1 MPTTSATFG
10 PRPRLMDRYRRFLPI
25 TDATPSLTLGEGATP
40 LVHAEHLG
48 AALGL
53 RNLYLKVEGQN
64 PTGSFKDRGM
74 VLAVAKAAEA
84 GATAIV
90 CASTGNT
97 SASAA
102 AYGAAAG
109 MEVIVVLPK
118 GQIAVGKLLQ
128 ALVAGAR
135 VVAIDGNFDQALAIV
150 RALAE
155 QDDHPVTLV
164 NSVNP
169 FRLEG
174 QKTAA
179 FEICDDLGRAPDI
192 LAIPVGNAGNI
203 SAYWAGFSEYR
214 AAGLASSTPAMWGF
228 QAAGAA
234 PIVVGHRIERPE
246 TIATAIRIGDP
257 GLVDEGRRR
266 ARRLGRADHGRH
278 RRRDPR
284 RLSRRGPLPGRVLRA
299 GLGGEPGRDHEGR
312 RRRRGRSG
320 RRRRLRAHGARTQ
333 GPDDGRAAGA
343 TIPGSRRIRRGCR
356 RRTRLVREDAL
367 VAHWL
372 AELDG
377 RRVSVEVPA
386 SAANLGAGY
395 DCLGLALALTNKVE
409 VEVRGW
415 SRGEIELTVDGEGQ
429 DELTEDR
436 DNRFVRGVEAALR
449 AARGELPDGVGWRIE
464 MHNQIPLARGLG
476 SSAAATVGGLLAGN
490 ALLGDPLSNA
500 ELLRLATDIEGHPDN
515 AAAVLLGGFV
525 VSAATADGVEA
536 IRFDAPRDL
545 RAVLFIPDLRLPTG
559 EMRDVLPV
567 TVPFGDAAANLAA
580 VAIGVAG
587 LAKGRFDLLGRL
599 TVDRLH
605 EPYRAAIFPAL
616 PQLVEA
622 ARGAGALGAC
632 LSGAG
637 SAVLAFADSLT
648 AISRI
653 EGAFAAAAADTDLT
667 GRVLVV
673 APRNA
678 GAKVKPKS

>member
-1 MPTTSATFG
+1 M
-10 PRPRLMDRYRRFLPI
+10 
-25 TDATPSLTLGEGATP
+25 
-40 LVHAEHLG
+40 
-48 AALGL
+48 
-53 RNLYLKVEGQN
+53 
-64 PTGSFKDRGM
+64 
-74 VLAVAKAAEA
+74 
-84 GATAIV
+84 
-90 CASTGNT
+90 
-97 SASAA
+97 
-102 AYGAAAG
+102 
-109 MEVIVVLPK
+109 
-118 GQIAVGKLLQ
+118 
-128 ALVAGAR
+128 
-135 VVAIDGNFDQALAIV
+135 
-150 RALAE
+150 
-155 QDDHPVTLV
+155 
-164 NSVNP
+164 
-169 FRLEG
+169 
-174 QKTAA
+174 
-179 FEICDDLGRAPDI
+179 
-192 LAIPVGNAGNI
+192 
-203 SAYWAGFSEYR
+203 
-214 AAGLASSTPAMWGF
+214 
-228 QAAGAA
+228 
-234 PIVVGHRIERPE
+234 
-246 TIATAIRIGDP
+246 
-257 GLVDEGRRR
+257 
-266 ARRLGRADHGRH
+266 
-278 RRRDPR
+278 
-284 RLSRRGPLPGRVLRA
+284 
-299 GLGGEPGRDHEGR
+299 
-312 RRRRGRSG
+312 
-320 RRRRLRAHGARTQ
+320 
-333 GPDDGRAAGA
+333 
-343 TIPGSRRIRRGCR
+343 
-356 RRTRLVREDAL
+356 

-377 RRVSVEVPA
+377 RRVAVEVPA

-395 DCLGLALALTNKVE
+395 DCVGLALALTNKVE
-409 VEVRGW
+409 VEVRGC

-490 ALLGDPLSNA
+490 ALLGDPLSSA
-500 ELLRLATDIEGHPDN
+500 DVLRLATELEGHPDN
-515 AAAVLLGGFV
+515 AAAALLGGFV
-525 VSAATADGVEA
+525 VSASTPDGVEA

-559 EMRDVLPV
+559 EMRDVLPA
-567 TVPFGDAAANLAA
+567 TVPFEDAAANLAA

-605 EPYRAAIFPAL
+605 EPYRVAIFPAL
-616 PQLVEA
+616 PQLVDA